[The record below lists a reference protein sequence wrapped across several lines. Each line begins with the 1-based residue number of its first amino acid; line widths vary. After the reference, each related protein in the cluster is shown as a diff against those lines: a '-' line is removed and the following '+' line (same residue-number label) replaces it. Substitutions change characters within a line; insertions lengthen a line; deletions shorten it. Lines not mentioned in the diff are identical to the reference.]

1 MATDDGPVLLHIGY
15 HKTGSKWLQKSFFQ
29 KRANGYAWL
38 GHQRTPIVWD
48 IVRTPAL
55 EFDPVPLRRAFEP
68 MLEDAR
74 EQGLLPVV
82 SFERFAGH
90 PFSGGYD
97 SKEIAHRLH
106 ELFGN
111 ARVLIVIREQS
122 DVIVSAYK
130 YYVLRGGAS
139 SVEGFVEPPA
149 QDWARVPLFDL
160 RYYEYHHL
168 IRHYQRLFGTER
180 VRTLA
185 YEQFTADAASFVR
198 QIADFTGRPL
208 PEDAFARL
216 DFDVRRNASPSAV
229 AISVSRRLNRLVHR
243 SDLNPAPLF
252 ESALAD
258 RLAKRANPRKL
269 ERFVPEGLGRSADRR
284 MKAHVKDLLGD
295 RYAASNRV
303 TQELTGIDLA
313 AWGWPVADAL
323 PTTRSEGRRA
333 PRAAARP

>member
-1 MATDDGPVLLHIGY
+1 MVTEADPLLLHIGY
-15 HKTGSKWLQKSFFQ
+15 HKTGSSWLQKSFF
-29 KRANGYAWL
+29 KDRANGYAWL
-38 GHQRTPIVWD
+38 GHKTAPIVWD

-68 MLEDAR
+68 LLEKAR
-74 EQGLLPVV
+74 EQELFPVV
-82 SFERFAGH
+82 SFERFSGH

-106 ELFGN
+106 ELFCN

-122 DVIVSAYK
+122 EVILSAYK

-139 SVEGFVEPPA
+139 SVARFVEPPA
-149 QDWARVPLFDL
+149 QHTARVPLFDL

-180 VRTLA
+180 VLTLA
-185 YEQFTADAASFVR
+185 YEQFATDSPSFIR

-208 PEDAFARL
+208 SEDTFTRL
-216 DFDVRRNASPSAV
+216 RFEVRRNTSPSAAAV
-229 AISVSRRLNRLVHR
+229 SVSRRLNRLVHR

-252 ESALAD
+252 QSALAG
-258 RLAKRANPRKL
+258 RVASSANPRKL
-269 ERFVPEGLGRSADRR
+269 ERFVPEGVGRSSDRR

-295 RYAASNRV
+295 RYAPSNRL
-303 TQELTGIDLA
+303 TQKLTGIELA
-313 AWGWPVADAL
+313 GYGWPVA
-323 PTTRSEGRRA
+323 GRG
-333 PRAAARP
+333 